1 MRTRGGSI
9 SEGVPKSRSAL
20 ISGTLFPS
28 EERVQYDD
36 LCHTCVIATVGAT
49 EGDRT
54 GPATDCCGIWHS
66 HLLNHVKACQGPALG
81 NRRRPLVFPFLL
93 SRSYFSFLSPIPF
106 PRGVHCFRGTPPPKR
121 STRVSTNSP
130 TGSSPTRR
138 RRGRNA
144 PDELPHVPRF
154 APSLPHASDYAV
166 LRIHSMPGH
175 PLRHL
180 SPCRGTRLLHVLVD
194 TLCIFLFEYTHLA
207 TLAVTDV
214 LVIHNRAARDALLAS
229 NFFIVTTTNQR
240 GRRSDPCH
248 AYRFPLV
255 ILPFFPF
262 LSPDIPRSPRLVFP
276 TTFHFCWFP
285 MCKETASVR
294 RLACFSD
301 LAIRTRVDGNVRV
314 ISHALG

>member
-54 GPATDCCGIWHS
+54 VPATDCCGIWHS
-66 HLLNHVKACQGPALG
+66 HLLNHVKARQGPALG

-121 STRVSTNSP
+121 STRVSTDSP

-154 APSLPHASDYAV
+154 APSLPHTSDYVV

-214 LVIHNRAARDALLAS
+214 LVIHNRAARDVLLAS
-229 NFFIVTTTNQR
+229 NFFIVTTPQPTWQAI
-240 GRRSDPCH
+240 GSVSCLSIPPCH
-248 AYRFPLV
+248 TPLFSFP
-255 ILPFFPF
+255 
-262 LSPDIPRSPRLVFP
+262 IPRYPPQSPSPLGLPHDLSLLLVP
-276 TTFHFCWFP
+276 DVQGD
-285 MCKETASVR
+285 SVR
-294 RLACFSD
+294 AETSLLF
-301 LAIRTRVDGNVRV
+301 
-314 ISHALG
+314 